1 MKQITGSFEQSL
13 AEAEQSTWVPAPI
26 ARPEKGEGG
35 RAFELVSE
43 YEPAG
48 DQPQAINELV
58 AGVEGRERDQVLLGV
73 TGSGKTYTVAQVI
86 QRTQKPALVLA
97 PRLQGAGRPWS

>member
-1 MKQITGSFEQSL
+1 MAHTSMKQIRGSFEQSL
-13 AEAEQSTWVPAPI
+13 AEAEQATWVPAPI
-26 ARPEKGEGG
+26 ARPEKAEGG

-48 DQPQAINELV
+48 DQPQAITELT
-58 AGVEGRERDQVLLGV
+58 AGVETGERDQVLLGV

-86 QRTQKPALVLA
+86 QRTQKPTLVLA
-97 PRLQGAGRPWS
+97 PNKTL